1 MFYIF
6 SSENFSYILGNG
18 KPLKSPY
25 ISGNGNPKKLLI
37 FQEVTLQALE
47 GNKINSNKIF
57 LFQEKELSNPMF
69 KKLISQEG
77 TIKSQA

>member
-18 KPLKSPY
+18 KPQKSPY

-37 FQEVTLQALE
+37 FQEVSLQALE
-47 GNKINSNKIF
+47 GNKNNSNKIL

-77 TIKSQA
+77 IIKSQA